1 MHASIHPYT
10 CVGQGAC
17 NLHACMRAQASE
29 IRWASR
35 WDTYL
40 MMMDDQ
46 IHWFAVI
53 NSVMIVLFLSGMVAM
68 IMMRTLRRD
77 ISKYNQLESNEDAQE
92 ETGWKLVSARVG
104 LWGGGGG
111 RGWRGTGRERTRQA
125 GARLHAPCSA
135 ALAQPAQGPELCKR
149 RHRMRTGGTQPPPLH
164 AC

>member
-1 MHASIHPYT
+1 MAQIH
-10 CVGQGAC
+10 V
-17 NLHACMRAQASE
+17 NLSALQASE

-77 ISKYNQLESNEDAQE
+77 ISKYNQLESGEDAQE
-92 ETGWKLVSARVG
+92 ETGWKLVSTSMG
-104 LWGGGGG
+104 NTLI
-111 RGWRGTGRERTRQA
+111 
-125 GARLHAPCSA
+125 
-135 ALAQPAQGPELCKR
+135 K
-149 RHRMRTGGTQPPPLH
+149 
-164 AC
+164 

>member
-1 MHASIHPYT
+1 MYPSLLLA
-10 CVGQGAC
+10 V
-17 NLHACMRAQASE
+17 LQASE

-77 ISKYNQLESNEDAQE
+77 ISKYNQLESGEDAQE
-92 ETGWKLVSARVG
+92 ETGWKLVRNRNENRCMRGQHFAAGFQPEHGIQLWQSAGARRAW
-104 LWGGGGG
+104 LGGGGC
-111 RGWRGTGRERTRQA
+111 
-125 GARLHAPCSA
+125 LS
-135 ALAQPAQGPELCKR
+135 
-149 RHRMRTGGTQPPPLH
+149 
-164 AC
+164 